1 MTHPRSLAAVRN
13 ALLAA
18 VVAALALVGSSA
30 GAPAAPLKLM
40 VITAVG
46 TPIQNYP
53 DAEAGAKAAAQA
65 INRRG
70 GIKGRQLEILVC
82 NQQSNAN
89 TAAACAR
96 RAAEEGVVAVVGE
109 SHNLNA
115 STLPIL
121 QANAIPS
128 IGLQPFATVVDWSN
142 PYSFPLHAGSAGNT
156 MGLVWGFKALG
167 AKRIALVPQE
177 TATALAQAKLL
188 RNTIKAARLTYAGVI
203 PLPTG
208 ITDYSPYAQR
218 LREMNADAVVMVA
231 GFPSSLPF
239 IRTAAS
245 VGIRPKWGHNAGT
258 IGEPEAEQLGSLAEG
273 MLLGANLPSYRQT
286 TYRGIRVYNAEMR
299 AAGYG
304 SDPIHFRSIG
314 INAWLAVYAVQ
325 ALAQTMTGEI
335 TNRTLFAAANR
346 KGRTYKLFDL
356 VEWTPGDKG
365 PAAFPRYTND
375 KQYFLTVNDG
385 KIVASTL
392 KPVNV
397 LKLQRFNR

>member
-1 MTHPRSLAAVRN
+1 MTQPRNLATAFLAV
-13 ALLAA
+13 
-18 VVAALALVGSSA
+18 VVAALAVAGA
-30 GAPAAPLKLM
+30 GVGAPAAPLKLM

-53 DAEAGAKAAAQA
+53 DAEAGAKAAAAA

-70 GIKGRQLEILVC
+70 GIRGRQLEILVC

-96 RAAEEGVVAVVGE
+96 RAVEEKVAAVVGE

-115 STLPIL
+115 FTLPIL
-121 QANAIPS
+121 AAAGIPS

-142 PYSFPLHAGSAGNT
+142 PYSFPLHSGSLGNT

-167 AKRIALVPQE
+167 AKRVALVPQE

-188 RNTIKAARLTYAGVI
+188 RNTLKAARLQYAGVI

-208 ITDYSPYAQR
+208 ISDYSPYVQR
-218 LREMNADAVVMVA
+218 LREMNADTVIMVA
-231 GFPSSLPF
+231 GMPSSLPF

-245 VGIRPKWGHNAGT
+245 VGIRPHWGHNAGT
-258 IGEPEAEQLGSLAEG
+258 VGEPEAETFGSLAEG
-273 MLLGANLPSYRQT
+273 MLLGSNLPSFRQT
-286 TYRGIRVYNAEMR
+286 TYRGIRVFNAEMS

-304 SDPIHFRSIG
+304 GDPIYLRSIG
-314 INAWLAVYAVQ
+314 LNAWLSVYAVQ
-325 ALAQTMTGEI
+325 ALAQSMTGEI
-335 TNRTLFAAANR
+335 DNRSLFAAANR

-356 VEWTPGDKG
+356 VEWAPGSRG
-365 PAAFPRYTND
+365 PAAFPRYSND
-375 KQYFLTVNDG
+375 RQYFLTIKDG
-385 KIVASTL
+385 KIVASPL
-392 KPVNV
+392 KPLNV
-397 LKLQRFNR
+397 MKLQRFNR